1 MVEYRLEG
9 IYTLSLLKNEQYLDD
24 LASEMPSREIAKKWG
39 LGSKTTVT
47 NHRKKIKQRQK
58 EGVVSSK
65 SSSDGSFESTIKH
78 SQELTYEDA
87 ERWLRNSGKDPEDF
101 HLTVTSNAY
110 GNGFWSNRISARP
123 KTGKD
128 VRTVP
133 LLSKTEVEKIFS
145 GFKPRVFKDARTGT
159 AVLNMADLQIGKTS
173 AGIGSDVTIPKAL
186 NAIAKFRSYVLES
199 KPAEVV
205 LVDNGDPVEGI
216 HNISN
221 KQLTTNDLD
230 LVDQVTAVRRLFLEA
245 IKAVADI
252 VPSVKF
258 VSVPSNHGEVRIAR
272 GQAVGSIHNDWGIE
286 INRQLEDAVS
296 LAGIET
302 VEFIIPERHEDTA
315 VVETSG
321 TVLAFHHGHNAGNP
335 NTLGKWIAGQDHGRR
350 EGWDADIWVFG
361 HWHSLRVEQTGNG
374 RWLIVASS
382 SDPGSDWF
390 SRKTGESAL
399 QGMTAFDV
407 LYGQWSNLRIL

>member
-1 MVEYRLEG
+1 MSLADALGRLPRDHEVGVEFERG
-9 IYTLSLLKNEQYLDD
+9 
-24 LASEMPSREIAKKWG
+24 SE
-39 LGSKTTVT
+39 
-47 NHRKKIKQRQK
+47 
-58 EGVVSSK
+58 
-65 SSSDGSFESTIKH
+65 SSSDGSFGADWIRTRKID
-78 SQELTYEDA
+78 LADA
-87 ERWLRNSGKDPEDF
+87 EAWVRDAGFDPDDYDI
-101 HLTVTSNAY
+101 TVRTIAY
-110 GNGFWSNRISARP
+110 GRDMWSNRMSASP
-123 KTGKD
+123 KRGRGKGDHVPALRKAD
-128 VRTVP
+128 V
-133 LLSKTEVEKIFS
+133 EEIFS
-145 GFKPRVFKDARTGT
+145 GFKPRVFKGERTGSS
-159 AVLNMADLQIGKTS
+159 VLNMADLQVGKTS
-173 AGIGSDVTIPKAL
+173 AGVGSDVTIPKAL
-186 NAIAKFRSYVLES
+186 NAIAKFRSYVLET
-199 KPAEVV
+199 KPSEVV
-205 LVDNGDPVEGI
+205 LVDNGDPIEGI
-216 HNISN
+216 MNVSN

-258 VSVPSNHGEVRIAR
+258 VSVPSNHGEVRVAR
-272 GQAVGSIHNDWGIE
+272 GQAVGGMHNDWGIE

-296 LAGIET
+296 LAGIDN

-315 VVETSG
+315 VVETSN
-321 TVLAFHHGHNAGNP
+321 TLLAFHHGHNAGNP
-335 NTLGKWIAGQDHGRR
+335 NSLGKWVAGQDHGRR

-407 LYGQWSNLRIL
+407 LDGQWSNLRIL